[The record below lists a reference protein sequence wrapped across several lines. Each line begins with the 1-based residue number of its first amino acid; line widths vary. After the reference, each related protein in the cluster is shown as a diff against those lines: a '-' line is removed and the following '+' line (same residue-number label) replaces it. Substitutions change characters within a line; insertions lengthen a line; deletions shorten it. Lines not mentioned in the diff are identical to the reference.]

1 MGKRYLKLFIALT
14 LSLTMCLQNVSVY
27 AAQDKNVIMPD
38 ETTDV
43 ISVSEN
49 ESAEGCS
56 DDIEITDDTATEVEE
71 TDDEIIIDE
80 QSDYDNGTN
89 QDIGIEETEESSTAS
104 NSFMSVNTS
113 GFTYKEL
120 NGSYAA
126 ITGYTGNEDT
136 LEIPSVIDGFIVQKI
151 SDGAFKESHLKSVII
166 PDSVVSIGVDAFKNC
181 SELEEIIW
189 GSNVENIGNCAFEAC
204 KKLKQIEFPAKL
216 TGIGSH
222 AFYNCT
228 GLTKLEI
235 PDSVNAIYGRAFY
248 NCTNL
253 SEINYPMSLSNAGE
267 EIFANTKLTRMTV
280 PEGVT
285 KLADRVFKNCTNFI
299 KFQLPGT
306 LKTIGGS
313 SLEGCTGLTELELPE
328 GLTSI
333 GNWGIYNCTGL
344 TELELPDGI
353 TNLGKYSL
361 ANCSNLSKVNYP
373 KSLNSTGEGIFN
385 GDSKLKSIIVPEGVE
400 TIPDS
405 AFKNCSNFAEIRL
418 PETLKTINGGA
429 LEGCTGLTELEL
441 PEGLTSIGNWGMY
454 NCTGLTELELPE
466 SLTSIGNWGMYN
478 CTGLTELELPDGV
491 THLGRYSL
499 ANCSNLSK
507 VNYPKSL
514 NSTGDC
520 IFNGDSKLK
529 SIIVPEGIE
538 TLPDSA
544 FKNCSN
550 FAEIRLPETLKTIN
564 GGALEGCT
572 GLKSIRLPEGL
583 TSIGNWG
590 MYNCTGLTELELP
603 DGITNLGRYSL
614 ANCSNLSKVNYP
626 KSLNSTGEG
635 IFNGDSKLK
644 SITVPEG
651 VETLPNNAFKSC
663 NKLRYIY
670 LPDTLA
676 IIGDSAFEGC
686 IGLPSI
692 TLPDSVHTIGAY
704 AFYGCM
710 GFINTAISN
719 GVETVGRY
727 AYANCS
733 NLTKVYVSKHVS
745 KMDKT
750 SFAQSSKITFYC
762 DYYSYATIYA
772 IENNIPFSA
781 TGIFADH
788 PDYVLNRTVT
798 SYYGD
803 FNSMTANGYVAMTVK
818 YDIKDSW
825 KSDVSDM
832 KVNIKLPSNTE
843 LDESTLKV
851 DGVLC
856 TNYNY
861 DDDRALSIPVINT
874 SGTIK
879 YSVKITKQA
888 DTTSYATLSFKKNG
902 ISSMEIIGIV
912 NEEVSIFTIDVPDI
926 ISDET
931 FQVSGMAPAS
941 GKITLKVGNKE
952 HKMVTASKAGIWS
965 TTLKLDNPVDYA
977 TYTIIAVCSSM
988 NGQTSETKT
997 ASVTYHEGE
1006 PSLNSLKMYYNEHDI
1021 TKVYDLADTNG
1032 ITPLVYYLPG
1042 TKFVFEANFDN
1053 ADQIDELYITS
1064 TRNNETKY
1072 LKATYDQKK
1081 EAFVTDGYFDESNHN
1096 YIPGVISYEY
1106 SKPAP
1111 TVTVGQSVD
1120 WDDMINKLPESA
1132 VDNVNVK
1139 KHTGTE
1145 YEATIDLSAFG
1156 DGLKDVAV
1164 DASISILDAK
1174 AGTDLGVWKGLLDEN
1189 DKILSYMLPG
1199 YDDEKYICNLDYT
1212 DEGTWLMLVKDVT
1225 GNKYIGLALDTAM
1238 DQTEDLDA
1246 YWTLSNISS
1255 TLSTVNKSASLL
1267 YKNYQ
1272 IEQDMDKLRK
1282 EVMSSGHYSS
1292 SAELNKA
1299 LKLVDDLEND
1309 QKMFLIM
1316 TTILPLILA
1325 APVTVGA
1332 TMSAAP
1338 MILFTAMLGAITA
1351 SSTVFW
1357 SIRKANIKGEKYKS
1371 KFVIDPSGYVYDT
1384 TTGER
1389 LDNVTVTAYCI
1400 EYDESDDFW
1409 NRTPSENEFGSVW
1422 NASEYNQQNP
1432 LLTNED
1438 GKYAWDVPEGWWRVK
1453 YEKDGY
1459 ETAWSSWMTVP
1470 PLQTEVNI
1478 GLKPKKVEVVEHI
1491 WDEGTVQIKPTCVAT
1506 GIISYEC
1513 KECHVKKTEILPID
1527 IDNHNEVTDKAV
1539 AVTCTSNGKTEGS
1552 HCLDCGKVIVGQ
1564 TVIPARGHLYKT
1576 TTTKATTKKN
1586 GSVVKKCT
1594 VCGDVASSKTI
1605 YYPKTI
1611 TLSKTSFVYSG
1622 KVQRPTVSVK
1632 GSNGKTI
1639 TSSNYTVTYS
1649 SGCKNVGKYTVK
1661 LTLKGYYSGSIS
1673 KTYTIIPKGTAISGL
1688 TAQTGG
1694 FAVKWKKQS
1703 TQTTGYQIQY
1713 STSGKFTSAKT
1724 VTVSKN
1730 STVSKTIS
1738 KLSRKRKY
1746 YVRIRTYKTINRT
1759 NYYSAWS
1766 SAKSVTT
1773 KK

>member
-1 MGKRYLKLFIALT
+1 MSLKVIESSAFEGCSTIERMILPENLTTIGSYAFCNCPALELIWVGEGVTSIHDRSFEGCSTAKLVFHGKAGSYAQTWSEGKGYAFDTGSVGQTDAVMKGKVIDEKNNGIKGVFVSIYDCNRLKT
-14 LSLTMCLQNVSVY
+14 VY
-27 AAQDKNVIMPD
+27 TGYSDEGGVWSYDEAVEGNTYKVYYTHVLYKFEKNVIQI
-38 ETTDV
+38 TA
-43 ISVSEN
+43 SQEN
-49 ESAEGCS
+49 E
-56 DDIEITDDTATEVEE
+56 IETVRGTRL
-71 TDDEIIIDE
+71 
-80 QSDYDNGTN
+80 YNGL
-89 QDIGIEETEESSTAS
+89 EESDAED
-104 NSFMSVNTS
+104 
-113 GFTYKEL
+113 FTYATL
-120 NGSYAA
+120 NGSA
-126 ITGYTGNEDT
+126 IKITAYSGNSDTVVIPANIDGYT
-136 LEIPSVIDGFIVQKI
+136 VQELG
-151 SDGAFKESHLKSVII
+151 DNV
-166 PDSVVSIGVDAFKNC
+166 FKNKIAIKC
-181 SELEEIIW
+181 VILPEGMNKIGSGCFYGCTALEDIRF
-189 GSNVENIGNCAFEAC
+189 SSTVSNIGNSAFESC
-204 KKLKQIEFPAKL
+204 KKLTQIEFPAKL

-313 SLEGCTGLTELELPE
+313 S
-328 GLTSI
+328 
-333 GNWGIYNCTGL
+333 
-344 TELELPDGI
+344 
-353 TNLGKYSL
+353 
-361 ANCSNLSKVNYP
+361 
-373 KSLNSTGEGIFN
+373 
-385 GDSKLKSIIVPEGVE
+385 
-400 TIPDS
+400 
-405 AFKNCSNFAEIRL
+405 
-418 PETLKTINGGA
+418 

-572 GLKSIRLPEGL
+572 GLTELELPEGL

-733 NLTKVYVSKHVS
+733 NLTKVYVSKHIS

-1713 STSGKFTSAKT
+1713 SMSGKFTSAKT